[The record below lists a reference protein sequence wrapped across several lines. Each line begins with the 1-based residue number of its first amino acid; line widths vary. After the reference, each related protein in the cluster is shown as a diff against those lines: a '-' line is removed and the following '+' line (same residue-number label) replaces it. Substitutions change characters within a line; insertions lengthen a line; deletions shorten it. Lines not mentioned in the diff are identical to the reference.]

1 MKEKKTFGEK
11 LRNILDKLG
20 TMVLMN
26 LMFLIASLPI
36 VTIGPAWNALLT
48 AVRYNIRG
56 DKWMDGFKFGYK
68 TRFLR
73 SLISWCGFLFPIYYF
88 VTEISFH
95 WNKERLVPLIAAT
108 FVFALISMFLIA
120 LQILNVYV
128 PTKISLWLHNA
139 RKLMKTGFIK
149 VLGMAAVF
157 WLPIFLLLLW
167 TEVFALAT
175 IVFLAVY
182 YTLAALLTTMAL
194 KDNLVDFLLDAR
206 ADGTLL
212 AEEGRQ
218 RSEDE
223 V

>member
-11 LRNILDKLG
+11 LHNILDKLG

-26 LMFLIASLPI
+26 LMFLIAALPI

-95 WNKERLVPLIAAT
+95 WNKEQLVPLIAAT
-108 FVFALISMFLIA
+108 FVFALISMFLIS

-139 RKLMKTGFIK
+139 LKLMKTGFIK
-149 VLGMAAVF
+149 VLGMAVVF
-157 WLPIFLLLLW
+157 WLPILLLLLW
-167 TEVFALAT
+167 PEIFALAI

-182 YTLAALLTTMAL
+182 YTLAALLTTMVL
-194 KDNLVDFLLDAR
+194 KENLVEFVLEAR
-206 ADGTLL
+206 AEGTLL
-212 AEEGRQ
+212 AVESKQKDEE
-218 RSEDE
+218 E
-223 V
+223 

>member
-11 LRNILDKLG
+11 LHNILDKLG

-26 LMFLIASLPI
+26 LMFLIAALPI

-95 WNKERLVPLIAAT
+95 WNKEQLVPLIAAT

-120 LQILNVYV
+120 LQVLNVYV
-128 PTKISLWLHNA
+128 PTKISLWLRSA
-139 RKLMKTGFIK
+139 LQLMKTAFVK
-149 VLGMAAVF
+149 VLGMAIVY
-157 WLPIFLLLLW
+157 WLPVFLLLLW
-167 TEVFALAT
+167 PEIFALAT

-182 YTLAALLTTMAL
+182 YTLAALLTTMVL
-194 KDNLVDFLLDAR
+194 KENLVEFVLEAR
-206 ADGTLL
+206 AEGTLL
-212 AEEGRQ
+212 AVESKQKDEE
-218 RSEDE
+218 E
-223 V
+223 

>member
-11 LRNILDKLG
+11 LHNILDKLG

-26 LMFLIASLPI
+26 LMFLVAALPI

-95 WNKERLVPLIAAT
+95 WNKEQLVPLIAAT

-120 LQILNVYV
+120 LQVLNVYV
-128 PTKISLWLHNA
+128 PTKISLWLRSA
-139 RKLMKTGFIK
+139 LQLMKTAFVK
-149 VLGMAAVF
+149 VLGMAIVY
-157 WLPIFLLLLW
+157 WLPVFLLLLW
-167 TEVFALAT
+167 PEIFALAT

-182 YTLAALLTTMAL
+182 YTLAALLTTMVL
-194 KDNLVDFLLDAR
+194 KENLVEFVLEAR
-206 ADGTLL
+206 AEGTLL
-212 AEEGRQ
+212 AVESKQKDEE
-218 RSEDE
+218 E
-223 V
+223 

>member
-11 LRNILDKLG
+11 LHNILDKLG

-26 LMFLIASLPI
+26 LMFLIAALPI

-95 WNKERLVPLIAAT
+95 WNKEQLVPLIAAT

-120 LQILNVYV
+120 LQVLNVYV
-128 PTKISLWLHNA
+128 PTKISLWLRSA
-139 RKLMKTGFIK
+139 VQLMKTAFVK
-149 VLGMAAVF
+149 VLGMAIVY
-157 WLPIFLLLLW
+157 WLPVFLLLLW
-167 TEVFALAT
+167 PEIFALAT

-182 YTLAALLTTMAL
+182 YTLAALLTTMVL
-194 KDNLVDFLLDAR
+194 KENLVESVLEAR
-206 ADGTLL
+206 AEGTLL
-212 AEEGRQ
+212 AVESKQKDEE
-218 RSEDE
+218 E
-223 V
+223 